1 MFEYAKKEYFSG
13 LLLTSLFIFVEFVNI
28 KVELALEN
36 EFTEELNNNSSP
48 LYIELKRNITAE
60 VRHDKYFN

>member
-1 MFEYAKKEYFSG
+1 MFEYAKKEYSSE
-13 LLLTSLFIFVEFVNI
+13 LLLTGLFIFVEFISI

-36 EFTEELNNNSSP
+36 EFTEELNNDSSP

-60 VRHDKYFN
+60 VTHDKYFN